1 MLKHLTSFY
10 SFCSIYFTVSTS
22 QFFRFYCLVCAGF
35 LTIQTHF
42 GNVISATDESW
53 KYEVEY
59 FKSFQMNCELGTN
72 DTAVDER
79 ILLWVLPDGEVIRP
93 NSENTVDHIFLK
105 NDGLLLEI
113 DRVDDELFGLY
124 LCVVDVR
131 DDIKVI
137 KRGLN
142 LDGPYYGPEHD
153 ASIKHNA
160 MIGGICAGGTF
171 VLMIS
176 LWIVHAHCCKSNKNR
191 EKTAMEDVESANVSR
206 QSEKSEVGHT
216 ENENMENVV
225 TAITSETDNLEK
237 IYDQADGILAI
248 LKYRTESNSEIKTD
262 KVPISLMDSGE
273 YHTILELGFG
283 NAESFTRGQSVSSAT
298 SQSESESMQA
308 VVSVINGMKDDF
320 ENTTDKGLNGFETET
335 DNGKHCDFLV
345 SPPKSDKEAV
355 ERPEPDTLAKVN
367 ENEAEVVYATPN
379 KPKKKG
385 ENDMVVNIEGDV
397 VIEETGAKIVV
408 TSSPPTPVVM
418 SETENVVNKLTD
430 NVLVT
435 GDSVALQTERLD
447 IQNSAEMIRLDGQKS
462 YDDLARASR
471 AIGANKESLN
481 NNVEAYTKDS
491 VDIRL

>member
-1 MLKHLTSFY
+1 
-10 SFCSIYFTVSTS
+10 
-22 QFFRFYCLVCAGF
+22 
-35 LTIQTHF
+35 
-42 GNVISATDESW
+42 
-53 KYEVEY
+53 
-59 FKSFQMNCELGTN
+59 MNCELETN
-72 DTAVDER
+72 DTAVVKR

-93 NSENTVDHIFLK
+93 NGENAVDHIFLK
-105 NDGLLLEI
+105 NDGCLLEI

-124 LCVVDVR
+124 LCVVDVG

-153 ASIKHNA
+153 ERIKHNA
-160 MIGGICAGGTF
+160 MIGGICAGGAF

-191 EKTAMEDVESANVSR
+191 EKTAVEDVESGNVCR
-206 QSEKSEVGHT
+206 QSEKSEVVST
-216 ENENMENVV
+216 ENENVENAV
-225 TAITSETDNLEK
+225 TTSTNETDNLEK

-248 LKYRTESNSEIKTD
+248 LKHRTESSSEVKTD

-283 NAESFTRGQSVSSAT
+283 NAESFTRGQSMSSAT

-308 VVSVINGMKDDF
+308 VASVINGMNDDF

-335 DNGKHCDFLV
+335 DSGKHGDLIV

-355 ERPEPDTLAKVN
+355 ECPELDTLAKVN

-385 ENDMVVNIEGDV
+385 EQDVVVIIEGDV
-397 VIEETGAKIVV
+397 VIEENGAKLVV

-435 GDSVALQTERLD
+435 SDSVVFQTERLD
-447 IQNSAEMIRLDGQKS
+447 IQNSAEMIRVNGKSS
-462 YDDLARASR
+462 YDDLTRASR
-471 AIGANKESLN
+471 AIGANKES
-481 NNVEAYTKDS
+481 YTRDS
-491 VDIRL
+491 VDIRLWHR